1 MKLFKFAL
9 LIPPSMANVEQG
21 FSTMNLLTSPLRTS
35 LGEKNLDRMM
45 HVCLNGPEKLSY
57 DTAVKLIN
65 KFIATGHRIDLQFV
79 YFLVYPSVVMDI
91 SLGSFITKRKSYFVF
106 LI

>member
-65 KFIATGHRIDLQFV
+65 KFIATGHRIDL
-79 YFLVYPSVVMDI
+79 
-91 SLGSFITKRKSYFVF
+91 
-106 LI
+106 